1 GMEEIEIIGELKPLS
16 DFKLPPLSGDAVH
29 RNAASQALIHD
40 RTHVRPHV
48 EQELCTG
55 CGSCID
61 QCPASALSMN
71 DGLPAVNAEACVT
84 CFCCQEICPQKAI
97 ALR

>member
-1 GMEEIEIIGELKPLS
+1 
-16 DFKLPPLSGDAVH
+16 
-29 RNAASQALIHD
+29 
-40 RTHVRPHV
+40 
-48 EQELCTG
+48 LCTG